1 MKTRVIQI
9 YESFPRIV
17 RYNPQDGRN
26 KTTGSRTHWTQML
39 IALEY
44 LQTLLFIE
52 RLLLK
57 HNVKEDRAE
66 LVAISFELLVSSLP
80 VWTHNDC
87 FGPGNNDAEWLVS
100 EVVTR
105 LFIPCYTRL
114 ETRLR
119 TMTR

>member
-1 MKTRVIQI
+1 MKTRVIEI
-9 YESFPRIV
+9 YESFPKIV
-17 RYNPQDGRN
+17 RYNPQEGRT

-66 LVAISFELLVSSLP
+66 LVAISFELLVASLP
-80 VWTHNDC
+80 IWTHNEC
-87 FGPGNNDAEWLVS
+87 FGAGSNDAEWLVS

-105 LFIPCYTRL
+105 LVVPYYSGE
-114 ETRLR
+114 ETPLW